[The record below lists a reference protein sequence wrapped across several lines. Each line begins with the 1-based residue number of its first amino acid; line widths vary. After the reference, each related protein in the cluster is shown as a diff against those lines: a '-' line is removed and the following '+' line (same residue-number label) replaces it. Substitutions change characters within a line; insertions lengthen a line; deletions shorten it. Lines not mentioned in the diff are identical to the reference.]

1 MRNNMADGS
10 NIDNK
15 ESENAFEGS
24 DDIVTTSNAD
34 INDLHNLKSQ
44 IMAPKMFVSDQK
56 CLFKQ
61 LVCNRRTPEC

>member
-15 ESENAFEGS
+15 ESENAFEVS

-34 INDLHNLKSQ
+34 INDLDNLKSQ
-44 IMAPKMFVSDQK
+44 IMAPKTFVSDQ
-56 CLFKQ
+56 
-61 LVCNRRTPEC
+61 